1 MSTTFIPFEG
11 NNAKA
16 FFNIELLDEYTTF
29 LKVPKRSRKLLPHL
43 FPKVIS
49 RARYV
54 RRLDS
59 RHVRGGEKVLV
70 GKIGIFD
77 NAKGRRKKM
86 KSQVP

>member
-16 FFNIELLDEYTTF
+16 FFNIELLDDEYTTF
-29 LKVPKRSRKLLPHL
+29 MKVPKRSRKSRKLLPHL

-54 RRLDS
+54 RRPDS
-59 RHVRGGEKVLV
+59 RHVRGGE
-70 GKIGIFD
+70 IGIFD
-77 NAKGRRKKM
+77 NVKERQEDEKPR
-86 KSQVP
+86 SLE